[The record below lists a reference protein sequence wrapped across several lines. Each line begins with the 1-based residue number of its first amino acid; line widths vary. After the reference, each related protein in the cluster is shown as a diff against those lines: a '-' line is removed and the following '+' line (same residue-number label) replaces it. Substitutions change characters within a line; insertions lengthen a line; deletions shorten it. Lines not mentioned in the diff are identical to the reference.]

1 MERAIQVQLVSF
13 LTESNVLSEHQ
24 SGFRKRHSTQTAVT
38 YLSDFILENMDKQKL
53 TGAVFIDLKKD
64 FDLVNHKCL
73 LYKLEY
79 YGVRGLSHSC
89 FQNYLCTRS
98 QRASLPLSYGVP
110 QSSTLGPL
118 FFVLYINDLPQCLV
132 RSNISM
138 YADDTV
144 IYTTGSRPD
153 DVMMK
158 IQEDIQRVEQWMK
171 SNQLVLNLTKTKSL
185 LFDTAQELAGA
196 TDFKILI
203 QGKEID
209 RVSNFCYLG

>member
-1 MERAIQVQLVSF
+1 MERAIQVQLVLF
-13 LTESNVLSEHQ
+13 LTENNVLSEHQ

-53 TGAVFIDLKKD
+53 TGAVFIDLKKA

-73 LYKLEY
+73 LYKLEHY
-79 YGVRGLSHSC
+79 RVRGLSHSW

-98 QRASLPLSYGVP
+98 QRVKFKELSSSLPLSNGVP
-110 QSSTLGPL
+110 QGSILGSL
-118 FFVLYINDLPQCLV
+118 LFVLYINDLPQSLV
-132 RSNISM
+132 QSNISM

-153 DVMMK
+153 DVVMK

-171 SNQLVLNLTKTKSL
+171 SN
-185 LFDTAQELAGA
+185 
-196 TDFKILI
+196 
-203 QGKEID
+203 
-209 RVSNFCYLG
+209 